1 MAGQNEIDES
11 EKILNDA
18 WDYKGRPAVRFK
30 TGGWA
35 AAAMILGIVLSSLLL
50 DLKPGDCI

>member
-1 MAGQNEIDES
+1 MKNTLMAGQNEIDES

-35 AAAMILGIVLSSLLL
+35 AAAMILGIVLSFSSS
-50 DLKPGDCI
+50 